1 MNPHA
6 IPFHSGRSAGVPP
19 SAPHRR
25 MRILSLVVVAALGAA
40 CSSDKAVAP
49 DNGGG
54 IHLPMA
60 TAQAISEFTPS
71 LSDAQTRVLPALA
84 DAASVAQLNAELSQ
98 ISAALARGDQAA
110 AEKQI
115 ALARATLDAYPASSR
130 TYDAVELSVIGIV
143 VDRAAQLDGLPA
155 LANRRAP

>member
-1 MNPHA
+1 MNPDRSSL
-6 IPFHSGRSAGVPP
+6 HSGPSAGSPP
-19 SAPHRR
+19 GARR
-25 MRILSLVVVAALGAA
+25 SRVWAVATVAVLCTA
-40 CSSDKAVAP
+40 CSLDKAAAP

-60 TAQAISEFTPS
+60 TAQAIADFVPS

-84 DAASVAQLNAELSQ
+84 DAASVNQLNAELAQ
-98 ISAALARGDQAA
+98 IAAALSRGDQVT

-115 ALARATLDAYPASSR
+115 ALARATLDGYPTNSR

-143 VDRAAQLDGLPA
+143 IDRAAQLDGLPA
-155 LANRRAP
+155 LPNRRAP